1 MLPVACDRF
10 ARDKEG
16 TAALLVCRRPM
27 RCREGSAFSASMR
40 LLPSPLILVLGMKTA
55 RCRSDCREWRFV
67 LRDGA

>member
-1 MLPVACDRF
+1 MLPVACDLF

-40 LLPSPLILVLGMKTA
+40 LLPSPTH
-55 RCRSDCREWRFV
+55 
-67 LRDGA
+67 